1 VEKTKQ
7 NATFLWVTTQNAGAE
22 ETTLSLTDLL
32 LYCNGASFLSKFTLT
47 YQPRSDIA
55 AFSPPSSYRLFS
67 QKEKQKKARE
77 KEECLPHT
85 EPKK

>member
-55 AFSPPSSYRLFS
+55 AFSPPLLLPSVLPEG
-67 QKEKQKKARE
+67 KTKKSKRKGRMLTAY
-77 KEECLPHT
+77 
-85 EPKK
+85 